1 MRRSIYIL
9 LPVACIL
16 EMMAS
21 CQQTL
26 ETVPVQ
32 QQTLDLVFDPQDS
45 AGVQAHR
52 FLYDLYSNM
61 PSIYNRV
68 GGDFLDAATDNA
80 VSSNISNTS
89 VQQLAQGTYSS
100 TGYPDDQW
108 ANEYAYIR
116 QANIFIDNIDKVPLK
131 GQLDNGTPMR
141 RVWKAEARFFRAL
154 CYFELVERYG
164 GVPLIGDS
172 VYQLGDNVA
181 LARNSFAD
189 CIQYISNECDAIKD
203 SLRTDPIDPADIE
216 MPTKGGALALK
227 ARTLLY
233 AASPLYNGGNIDPG
247 NNLTGYPDYSANRWK
262 DAADAANDIIQM
274 GVFELDD
281 NYTTVNADFVDLFT
295 NQSNRER
302 IFARQGG
309 NGTRVENQNGP
320 VGYTTEVNNGR
331 TSPTEELI
339 DAFGMANGKPITDPL
354 SGYDPRNPYAG
365 RDPRLYATVFYNGAQ
380 WLGRPVQT
388 FEGGADKP
396 GGTIQQTRTGYYLRK
411 FMGAFEHTATYSN
424 HSCDDIL
431 FRYGEV
437 LLNYAEAL
445 NEYLPAP
452 DQHVYGAVE
461 AIRKRAG
468 LNPYQLAAG
477 LSKDQMRV
485 IIHNERRIE
494 LAFEG
499 QRYFD
504 VRRWKEAGTTFN
516 ETLHEELIYQ
526 LGSGVLSYQEVP
538 VLQMGFKSPQMYF
551 APIPYPEVVKNR
563 NMVQNPG
570 W

>member
-1 MRRSIYIL
+1 ML
-9 LPVACIL
+9 LIGCIM
-16 EMMAS
+16 EIMAS

-32 QQTLDLVFDPQDS
+32 QQTLDLVFDPKDS
-45 AGVQAHR
+45 AGVQANR
-52 FLYDLYSNM
+52 FLYDLYANM
-61 PSIYNRV
+61 PKIYNSV
-68 GGDFLDAATDNA
+68 GDDFLDAATDNA
-80 VSSNISNTS
+80 VSSNMSNTS

-131 GQLDNGTPMR
+131 GQLENGTPMR

-164 GVPLIGDS
+164 GVPLMGDS
-172 VYQLGDNVA
+172 VYQLGGNVA
-181 LARNSFAD
+181 LARNSFSD
-189 CIQYISNECDAIKD
+189 CVQYISNECDAIKD
-203 SLRTDPIDPADIE
+203 SLRPDPVDPAFIE
-216 MPTKGGALALK
+216 MPTKAAALALK

-247 NNLTGYPDYSANRWK
+247 NDLTGYTAYSADRWK
-262 DAADAANDIIQM
+262 EAADAADDIISM
-274 GVFELDD
+274 GVFALDD
-281 NYTTVNADFVDLFT
+281 NFSSVDADYVDLFT
-295 NQSNRER
+295 NQFNRER
-302 IFARQGG
+302 IFGRQGG
-309 NGTRVENQNGP
+309 NGTRVENENGP
-320 VGYTTEVNNGR
+320 VGYTTVVNNGR
-331 TSPTEELI
+331 TSPTQELV
-339 DAFGMANGKPITDPL
+339 DAFGMANGEPITDPS
-354 SGYDPRNPYAG
+354 SGYDPQNPYLN
-365 RDPRLYATVFYNGAQ
+365 RDPRLYATIFYNGAP
-380 WLGRPVQT
+380 WLGRSVQT

-411 FMGAFEHTATYSN
+411 FMGAFENTATYSN

-452 DQHVYGAVE
+452 DQNVYAAVE

-468 LNPYQLAAG
+468 LNPYQLAPG
-477 LSKDQMRV
+477 LSRDQMRV
-485 IIHNERRIE
+485 VIHNERRIE

-499 QRYFD
+499 QRFFD
-504 VRRWKEAGTTFN
+504 VRRWKQADTTFN
-516 ETLHEELIYQ
+516 KMLHAELIYQ
-526 LGSGVLSYQEVP
+526 LGSGTLSYQQIP
-538 VLQMGFKSPQMYF
+538 VLQMAFKSPQMYF
-551 APIPYPEVVKNR
+551 APIPYSEVAKNG